1 MQPKRTYADGVRF
14 NEWLGHDVVKRGTM
28 DLMTQTVVVFF
39 AGIAGGG
46 VAYSITRDPT
56 SRANWA
62 GFVVGTVAA
71 LVAFAAV
78 A

>member
-1 MQPKRTYADGVRF
+1 
-14 NEWLGHDVVKRGTM
+14 
-28 DLMTQTVVVFF
+28 MTQTVVVFF